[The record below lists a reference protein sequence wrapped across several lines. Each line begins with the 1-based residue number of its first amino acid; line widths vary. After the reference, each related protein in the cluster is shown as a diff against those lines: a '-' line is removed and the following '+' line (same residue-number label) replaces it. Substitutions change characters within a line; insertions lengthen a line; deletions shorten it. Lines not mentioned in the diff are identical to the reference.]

1 MPANLLY
8 KNISSTYQGLL
19 HAQGETLPAAGQ
31 VSITDGAGVASAL
44 SLGRN
49 GSGATITGTTVVD
62 EVFANGV
69 NTTTLAA
76 SSIQVYGDA
85 GVSSKN
91 APKAWVNFFGSD
103 GQITNGYN
111 VASVVPAPG
120 YYGQYTINFTT
131 PLSSANY
138 AVNVNIEYNNAG
150 TGAPAMLCS
159 YVMNSPVPT
168 ASAFKIDN
176 YRLLAGATT
185 ATRFYPE
192 KVSVVVY

>member
-1 MPANLLY
+1 MSANLLY

-19 HAQGETLPAAGQ
+19 HAQGKTLPAAGQ
-31 VSITDGAGVASAL
+31 INITDGTGVASAL
-44 SLGRN
+44 SLGKD
-49 GSGATITGTTVVD
+49 GSGATITGSTVVD
-62 EVFANGV
+62 EVYADVV

-85 GVSSKN
+85 GVNSKN
-91 APKAWVNFFGSD
+91 APKAWVNFFGST
-103 GQITNGYN
+103 GIIANSYN

-120 YYGQYTINFTT
+120 FYGQYIINFAT

-138 AVNVNIEYNNAG
+138 AVSVNIEVDNI
-150 TGAPAMLCS
+150 GAPAMFCS
-159 YVMNSPVPT
+159 YVMSTPVPT

-176 YRLLAGATT
+176 YKLAFGSLS